1 MYNFYKQEEE
11 KDSTISDGISRRDC
25 FKHVPSNIFYVI
37 RSLQAMKNMWEIKDN
52 AVQVWKWV

>member
-52 AVQVWKWV
+52 AVQVWK